1 MLVIMT
7 NTIRT
12 ADLCDAHSERVR
24 VLTPGLRAHGGR
36 TLFHGQA
43 ETVRAENDNTRVK
56 EALSEAGNGRVLIV
70 DNAASLAR
78 ALVGGNL
85 AALGAKNGWS
95 GIIVCG
101 AVRDTHE
108 LEATDIGVLAL
119 ATVPMRTDKQG
130 KGTRGVPVRVCGVT
144 IHPGDW
150 VYADPDGVIAASE
163 PLHDR

>member
-7 NTIRT
+7 DPIRT
-12 ADLCDAHSERVR
+12 ADLCDAHPERVR
-24 VLTPGLRAHGGR
+24 VLTPGLRAYASR

-43 ETVRAENDNTRVK
+43 ETVRAENDNTK
-56 EALSEAGNGRVLIV
+56 IKDALSEAGNGRVLIV
-70 DNAASLAR
+70 DNAASFAR

-108 LEATDIGVLAL
+108 LEAIDIGVLAL
-119 ATVPMRTDKQG
+119 ATVPMKTDKQG

-150 VYADPDGVIAASE
+150 VYADADGVIAASE
-163 PLHDR
+163 PLHET

>member
-1 MLVIMT
+1 MT
-7 NTIRT
+7 DPIRT
-12 ADLCDAHSERVR
+12 ADLCDTHPDTVR
-24 VLTPGLRAHGGR
+24 VLAPGLRAYAR
-36 TLFHGQA
+36 RRVFHGQA
-43 ETVRAENDNTRVK
+43 ETVRAESDNTKVK
-56 EALSEAGNGRVLIV
+56 EALSEAGNGRVLVV
-70 DNAASLAR
+70 DNAGTLAR

-108 LEATDIGVLAL
+108 LETIDIGVMAL
-119 ATVPMRTDKQG
+119 ATVPMKTDKQG
-130 KGTRGVPVRVCGVT
+130 RGTRAVPVRVCGVT

-150 VYADPDGVIAASE
+150 VYADTDGVIAAAE

>member
-7 NTIRT
+7 DPIRT
-12 ADLCDAHSERVR
+12 ADLADAHPEAVR
-24 VLTPGLRAHGGR
+24 VLAPGLRAYGRR

-56 EALSEAGNGRVLIV
+56 EALSEAGSGRVLIV
-70 DNAASLAR
+70 DNAASLSR

-85 AALGAKNGWS
+85 AALGEKNGWS

-108 LEATDIGVLAL
+108 LETIDIGVLAL
-119 ATVPMRTDKQG
+119 ATVPIRTEKQG
-130 KGTRGVPVRVCGVT
+130 RGTRGVPVRVCGVT

-150 VYADPDGVIAASE
+150 VYADADGVIAASE
-163 PLHDR
+163 PLHGR